1 MIVDLR
7 SDTLTKPDS
16 TMLDAMF
23 KAPVGDDVWGEDPSM
38 NALEE
43 KTAALFGHEA
53 ALFCTSGIMSNQLA
67 IKVHT
72 VPGDEVICD
81 RLSHI
86 YNYEGGGIALNSGA
100 SVRLLFGDRGRFTA
114 NDVESNI
121 NPDDVHYPKTSLV
134 SVENT
139 VNKGG
144 GSVWKWEELQAIGEI
159 CHRHHLRYHLDGA
172 RLFNALAVTGQ
183 TCLDYGRLFDSISI
197 CLSKGLGAPVG
208 SMLTGSKEFIHK
220 ARRFRR
226 AFGGGMRQAGYLAAA
241 GIYALDHNMK
251 RLDDDHRRAKI
262 IAEELFIQPWVE
274 EVLPAETNIVIFSV
288 AEGFTVQ
295 KIMDQL
301 EKLGILTVQFG
312 HRSIRMVTHLDID
325 DEMIAYATDAFNR
338 MPDCIQSPEFP

>member
-1 MIVDLR
+1 MNKNITVDLR
-7 SDTLTKPDS
+7 SDTLTKP
-16 TMLDAMF
+16 TPEMLRAMF
-23 KAPVGDDVWGEDPSM
+23 IAPVGDDVWGEDPSM

-43 KTAALFGHEA
+43 KVASMFGHEA
-53 ALFCTSGIMSNQLA
+53 AIFCPSGIMTNQLA

-114 NDVESNI
+114 KDVLANI
-121 NPDDVHYPKTSLV
+121 NPDDVHYPRTSLV
-134 SVENT
+134 SIENT

-144 GSVWKWEELQAIGEI
+144 GSVWDWQELEAIGKV
-159 CHRHHLRYHLDGA
+159 CRGNGLRYHLDGA
-172 RLFNALAVTGQ
+172 RLFNALAVTSQ

-208 SMLTGSKEFIHK
+208 SVLSGSKEFIHK

-241 GIYALDHNMK
+241 GIYALDHHIE
-251 RLDDDHRRAKI
+251 RLKEDHDRAKK
-262 IAEELFIQPWVE
+262 IAEALSRQPWVKK
-274 EVLPAETNIVIFSV
+274 VLPVETNIIIFLLPDTLHV
-288 AEGFTVQ
+288 PHIV
-295 KIMDQL
+295 KRL
-301 EKLGILTVQFG
+301 EEKGILTVQFD
-312 HRSIRMVTHLDID
+312 HNSIRMVTYRDID
-325 DEMIAYATDAFNR
+325 DEIVDYVVKNLGLVG
-338 MPDCIQSPEFP
+338 

>member
-1 MIVDLR
+1 MMTVDLR
-7 SDTLTKPDS
+7 SDTLTKP
-16 TMLDAMF
+16 TPAMLEAMF

-38 NALEE
+38 NILEE

-100 SVRLLFGDRGRFTA
+100 SVRLLHGDRGRFTA
-114 NDVESNI
+114 NEVETNI

-144 GSVWKWEELQAIGEI
+144 GSVWQWEELQAIGRV
-159 CHRHHLRYHLDGA
+159 CKKYNLRYHLDGA
-172 RLFNALAVTGQ
+172 RLFNALAVTSQ
-183 TCLDYGRLFDSISI
+183 TRFEYGKLFDSISI

-208 SMLTGSKEFIHK
+208 SMLTGSKDFIHK

-241 GIYALDHNMK
+241 GIYALDHNIL
-251 RLDDDHRRAKI
+251 RLKDDHRRAKI
-262 IAEELFIQPWVE
+262 LADALSNQVWVE

-288 AEGFTVQ
+288 AARFTVQ
-295 KIMDQL
+295 EIINQL
-301 EKLGILTVQFG
+301 EKHGILTVQFG
-312 HRSIRMVTHLDID
+312 QRSIRMVTHLDID
-325 DEMIAYATDAFNR
+325 DEMISYATKAFGR
-338 MPDCIQSPEFP
+338 VSG